1 MNIPVILLV
10 RWLSGDET
18 ILFDPADMPLNGE
31 TFQTTELRD
40 GYSESIEYL
49 ARVRAISNVGED
61 YSLRLEY
68 MEEDNPHLQS
78 LNDGWGIST
87 LSFNVSKGTA
97 SAKWANNPPR
107 SDYDGIATA
116 RLLSESESSEEYVSV
131 LRRKRRQDKFKSEL
145 LKIDKVCALTGET
158 EPSALDAAHIL
169 EVKDNGGYSP
179 TNGVLLR
186 SDIHRLFDRRLLTI
200 CPNGSIR
207 LSDKIHRDS
216 KYRAQAQGWQ
226 LKSKTLERIQSA
238 LFQRAEGAG

>member
-87 LSFNVSKGTA
+87 LSCS
-97 SAKWANNPPR
+97 
-107 SDYDGIATA
+107 
-116 RLLSESESSEEYVSV
+116 
-131 LRRKRRQDKFKSEL
+131 
-145 LKIDKVCALTGET
+145 
-158 EPSALDAAHIL
+158 
-169 EVKDNGGYSP
+169 
-179 TNGVLLR
+179 
-186 SDIHRLFDRRLLTI
+186 
-200 CPNGSIR
+200 
-207 LSDKIHRDS
+207 
-216 KYRAQAQGWQ
+216 
-226 LKSKTLERIQSA
+226 
-238 LFQRAEGAG
+238 